1 MKLIPM
7 TKSDYD
13 HWAPRSRKGY
23 AQDKKRANGYTEEEA
38 AAIAEADFLRL
49 LPEGLGTKDN
59 YLFTMKNDAGGTLG
73 YLWFLV
79 RGAADNRKAFIADI
93 IVEEEYRGQGF
104 GRRAMMLVEDE
115 ARKLG
120 LSEIGLHVFGFND
133 TAISL
138 YRSLGYETTDLVM
151 AKKI

>member
-1 MKLIPM
+1 M
-7 TKSDYD
+7 TKDEFN

-23 AQDKKRANGYTEEEA
+23 AEDKRRANGYTEAEA
-38 AAIAEADFLRL
+38 NNIADADFLRL
-49 LPEGLGTKDN
+49 LPDGLATKDN
-59 YLFTMKNDAGGTLG
+59 YLFTMKNEAGTSVG

-79 RGAADNRKAFIADI
+79 RGAENNRKAFIADI
-93 IVEEEYRGQGF
+93 VVEEEHRGQGF
-104 GRRAMMLVEDE
+104 GRQAMKLCEDE
-115 ARKLG
+115 VRKLG
-120 LSEIGLHVFGFND
+120 LKEIGLHVFGFNK